1 MMILTEKL
9 SFAFG
14 KKINLMRTRSLLLQR
29 KKRLDRMNHV
39 YFLFHCRGE
48 NKRGRKRS
56 RKDISAE
63 FACLDVLTVLLLIVG
78 S

>member
-29 KKRLDRMNHV
+29 KIRWKRPGMAHFV
-39 YFLFHCRGE
+39 KIGKAHSRGCE
-48 NKRGRKRS
+48 S
-56 RKDISAE
+56 V
-63 FACLDVLTVLLLIVG
+63 FTCVF
-78 S
+78 